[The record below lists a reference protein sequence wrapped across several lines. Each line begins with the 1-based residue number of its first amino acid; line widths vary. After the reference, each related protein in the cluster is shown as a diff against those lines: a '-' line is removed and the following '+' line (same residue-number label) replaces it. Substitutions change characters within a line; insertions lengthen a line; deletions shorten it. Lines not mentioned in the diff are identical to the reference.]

1 MIEILLID
9 DNHGHVLLMK
19 ECLSDHYPASITVVE
34 NGERALDLLR
44 NQLYRPNLVIL
55 ELKIPGSCSHDV
67 LRRIRR
73 QNERVPIVVLSAS
86 SSQEDISLAYAS
98 GANMYAEK
106 PSDVNAFRR
115 TIQGIARLWVKPLVG
130 VFAAHAG

>member
-9 DNHGHVLLMK
+9 DNRGDVPLMK
-19 ECLSDHYPASITVVE
+19 ECMTNYSAAITVAE
-34 NGERALDLLR
+34 DGERALDLLR
-44 NQLYRPNLVIL
+44 RETYRPNLVIL
-55 ELKIPGSCSHDV
+55 ELKISGLQGHEL

-86 SSQEDISLAYAS
+86 SSQEDISQAYAS

-115 TIQGIARLWVKPLVG
+115 TIHGIARLWVKPLVG
-130 VFAAHAG
+130 AFAAHAG